1 MQGEHVYT
9 ESIAGGRII
18 SEPVVGARRSLA
30 FLFCLAAV
38 QWFLGAQGG
47 RRLATFAF
55 GETV

>member
-18 SEPVVGARRSLA
+18 SASLCWGKTESGILIC
-30 FLFCLAAV
+30 FAAV